1 MIFILSK
8 NFQKKSSLLHTHFI
22 FHSWRN
28 KKREEGEVKRINQ
41 APLRDQRSS
50 ESLVEFNLDL
60 ESHRFELVGW
70 AKGAGLAV

>member
-8 NFQKKSSLLHTHFI
+8 NFQKKNCYIHILSSTVGEI
-22 FHSWRN
+22 

-50 ESLVEFNLDL
+50 ESLMEFNLDL